1 VIPRFLF
8 LFIKKQKHIVFPQK
22 KVIGLL
28 WETQPDCLKRKGKI
42 RYTIADLVSRT
53 QEKERRSLE
62 IIQLRIKRGTK
73 NKHVVGCC
81 RHGFTSV
88 VSGSHDWPS
97 SASGQLHRDC
107 LPVHKSLVLYYWWK
121 NRRRSKRQNGSSQ
134 AWQKCHIQSA
144 AWPFRANGST
154 TARPTQSTWF
164 KSRACRSVPTT
175 KTGRL
180 PTRLRL
186 FRSFAQ
192 FFRTLNKHIFFFI
205 RRNFFFH
212 PPE

>member
-1 VIPRFLF
+1 MLDGPQKNGPVLSLALPTKWKRFVFQFFPTKRKKCFPDFYFDLKNKRTLF
-8 LFIKKQKHIVFPQK
+8 SLRK

-28 WETQPDCLKRKGKI
+28 RDPTGLSVKKKRKI

-73 NKHVVGCC
+73 NKHVVVGCCC

-121 NRRRSKRQNGSSQ
+121 NRRRRSKRQNGSSQ

-144 AWPFRANGST
+144 AGPFRANGST
-154 TARPTQSTWF
+154 TARQTQST
-164 KSRACRSVPTT
+164 
-175 KTGRL
+175 
-180 PTRLRL
+180 
-186 FRSFAQ
+186 
-192 FFRTLNKHIFFFI
+192 
-205 RRNFFFH
+205 
-212 PPE
+212 